1 MIVDLRTYTLYP
13 GRLGACF
20 KLYESEGW
28 AIQRKHLGDPVGYY
42 YVDIGVQNRIVHLWG
57 YTDIAERAR
66 RRASMENDP
75 AWNSY
80 RAKSGLNFQ
89 VQENR
94 IVKPAPFWP
103 MQPTASAPIGVV
115 DMRVYTFQVGRL
127 AEYFRIYET
136 EAMAIQLK
144 HLGRCIGFY
153 QSDIGPQNQIV
164 HLWAYESIQDR
175 EQRRARLAADP
186 GWGGYLAKASQLLH
200 DMQNLTLKPAPFWT
214 PKV

>member
-1 MIVDLRTYTLYP
+1 MIVDMRTYTLHP
-13 GRLGACF
+13 GRLGAYF

-28 AIQRKHLGDPVGYY
+28 AIQRKHLGEPVGYY

-89 VQENR
+89 AQENR
-94 IVKPAPFWP
+94 ILKPAPFWP
-103 MQPTASAPIGVV
+103 MQPTAGGPIGLV
-115 DMRVYTFQVGRL
+115 DMRVYTFQVGKL
-127 AEYFRIYET
+127 AEYFRFYET
-136 EAMAIQLK
+136 DAMAIQLK

-175 EQRRARLAADP
+175 EQRRARLATDP
-186 GWGGYLAKASQLLH
+186 GWGGYLAKATQLLL
-200 DMQNLTLKPAPFWT
+200 DMQNATLKPAPFWT
-214 PKV
+214 PKM